1 MPSSNPIQGEPH
13 RTVSL
18 PRWAVITGAVAV
30 AVGLLP
36 VILVLLPW
44 AVSSLTPRIGWTGQH
59 PSSLNLLGLLPIIV
73 GYSVILWC
81 YVLHLAS
88 QTQRVELVLAPSYLV
103 TRGPY
108 GFSRNPEYL
117 ATTAIWLGW
126 IFFYGSLA
134 VLILSAVWVVV
145 YAFVFVPREESA
157 LQARLG
163 DEYLQYK
170 AKVPRWLGKRHP

>member
-1 MPSSNPIQGEPH
+1 MQPSNPIQGERH

-18 PRWAVITGAVAV
+18 PHWEVITGAVAV
-30 AVGLLP
+30 ALVVLP

-59 PSSLNLLGLLPIIV
+59 PSSLNLFGLLPIIV

-88 QTQRVELVLAPSYLV
+88 QPKRVELALAPSYLV

-108 GFSRNPEYL
+108 RFSRNPMYV
-117 ATTAIWLGW
+117 ATMAIWLGW
-126 IFFYGSLA
+126 TFFYGSLA
-134 VLILSAVWVVV
+134 VLILSVVWAVV

-163 DEYLQYK
+163 DEYLHYK
-170 AKVPRWLGKRHP
+170 AKVPRWFGK